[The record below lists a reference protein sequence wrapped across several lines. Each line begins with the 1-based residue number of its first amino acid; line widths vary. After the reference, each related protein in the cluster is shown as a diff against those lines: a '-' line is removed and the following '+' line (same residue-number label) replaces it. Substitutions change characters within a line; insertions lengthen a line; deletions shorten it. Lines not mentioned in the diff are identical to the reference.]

1 MEDRLLTEGDLKAQG
16 FTVKEIWSG
25 RKAVLVAAS
34 VLPDGRLLEL
44 SYDYKYNLGDRT
56 GDFDVHGWYLSWGS
70 SHDFIKYRDSSN
82 GPVWLSE
89 FTRMLSESGRFV
101 IPTQDFNL

>member
-1 MEDRLLTEGDLKAQG
+1 MT
-16 FTVKEIWSG
+16 
-25 RKAVLVAAS
+25 AAS
-34 VLPDGRLLEL
+34 VLPDGRTLEL
-44 SYDYKYNLGDRT
+44 SYNHKYNLGGRADN
-56 GDFDVHGWYLSWGS
+56 FEAAGWYLSWGS
-70 SHDFIKYRDSSN
+70 VTEFIKYRNSSN